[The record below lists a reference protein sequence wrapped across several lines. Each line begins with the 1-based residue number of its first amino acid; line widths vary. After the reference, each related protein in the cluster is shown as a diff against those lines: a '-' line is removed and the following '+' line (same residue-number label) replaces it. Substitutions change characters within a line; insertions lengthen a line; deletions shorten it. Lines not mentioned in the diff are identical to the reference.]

1 MDKHERRSRRRSDRS
16 RAKAQPAPAKAQAV
30 QPAAPVPP
38 PQPAPQV
45 ERPHQSTAQ
54 EGPVQGRTFDWRG
67 ELARLMKHGRHFS
80 RWALLHGRRLAC
92 RCHNMVEGHHAAGP
106 ISFLAVSGA
115 LGVALTLTTLY
126 TPSYA
131 VLVDGASLG
140 VVSDQSTVETIVA
153 QVESQGQEILGYDYQ
168 VDGDISYRFGLT
180 LKSELTEPDQIENFF
195 FAQLDEVGNAL
206 RKYQVSVDGQ
216 VMGVV
221 EDKTAL
227 DAMLQELKAQY
238 MTEQTISASF
248 VESVSID
255 PVYVAPQ
262 VLEIEQLREKLTANT
277 TGATTYTVVSGDTF
291 NAIAYTND
299 MSSSELQAL
308 NPDFNINRLM
318 IGDVLTV
325 KETIPLL
332 SVTTVEDVVYSEE
345 IACPVE
351 TVEDA
356 NMYKGNS
363 KIVTQGTPGEA
374 QVAATVTYVN
384 GRETGRQINSTTTLR
399 EPTVT
404 TKAVGT
410 KERPKTASSG
420 NYSWPIRGRINSYF
434 GGRYIF
440 GSYSYHSGIDIQAA
454 YGAAVKAADG
464 GTVTFS
470 GWKGSYGKLIIIT
483 HDNGTQTYYAH
494 NSSLVVSAGT
504 KVYKGQTIAKAGS
517 TGRST
522 GTHCHFEVRVN
533 GTAVNPLSYL
543 R

>member
-1 MDKHERRSRRRSDRS
+1 MDKRVRKSRRSGSQS
-16 RAKAQPAPAKAQAV
+16 RV
-30 QPAAPVPP
+30 QPQPQP
-38 PQPAPQV
+38 PQERAP
-45 ERPHQSTAQ
+45 RSAPPAQ
-54 EGPVQGRTFDWRG
+54 ETDQHATQDTATQRPSFDWQRELERLQKRG
-67 ELARLMKHGRHFS
+67 RRFA
-80 RWALLHGRRLAC
+80 RWAMLHGRRLAC
-92 RCHNMVEGHHAAGP
+92 QCHNMVEGHHAAGP

-115 LGVALTLTTLY
+115 LGIALTLTTLY

-131 VLVDGASLG
+131 VLVDGEPLG
-140 VVSDQSTVETIVA
+140 VVSDQAAVETIVA
-153 QVESQGQEILGYDYQ
+153 QVETQGQEILGYDYQ

-180 LKSELTEPDQIENFF
+180 LKSELTAPDQIEHFF

-206 RKYQVSVDGQ
+206 RKYQVSVNGQ

-227 DAMLQELKAQY
+227 DAMLQSLKDQY
-238 MTEQTISASF
+238 ITDKTVTSDF
-248 VESVSID
+248 VEAVAID
-255 PVYVAPQ
+255 PVYIAPE
-262 VLEIEQLREKLTANT
+262 VLTTQQLQEALTANT
-277 TGATTYTVVSGDTF
+277 TGATTYTVVQGDTF

-299 MSSSELQAL
+299 MSASELQSL
-308 NPDFNINRLM
+308 NPGFNINRLM

-325 KETIPLL
+325 KETIPVL

-356 NMYKGNS
+356 NIYKGSS
-363 KIVTQGTPGEA
+363 KILTQGTPGEA
-374 QVAATVTYVN
+374 QVAATITYIN

-399 EPTVT
+399 APTVT

-420 NYSWPIRGRINSYF
+420 SYSWPIRGRINSYF

-483 HDNGTQTYYAH
+483 HDNGAQTYYAH
-494 NSSLVVSAGT
+494 NSSLVASAGT